1 MRVSLKF
8 YKRKIV
14 DYELLQLLTS
24 HFPVYFFVDDL
35 QIRSEVIVVGWKLFY
50 YKILSNWIE

>member
-1 MRVSLKF
+1 MRISLKF
-8 YKRKIV
+8 HKRKIV
-14 DYELLQLLTS
+14 DYQLLQLLTS
-24 HFPVYFFVDDL
+24 HFPVSVFVDDL